1 RSSVDDGQLLAQHR
15 FAAINKQQLTS
26 PGRYSLPRKKPIPT
40 DFGRDTFGPPGSFS
54 PTAHI
59 QRGVSSFT
67 RNNISPLQHYSY
79 QRGDGCH
86 SQQDD
91 PANFEYFVPRS
102 ISEFNLSASSVQD
115 IAIAPVPLP
124 NSVLKPCSNI
134 ATCTS
139 SQTKTTGTNVQSNNS
154 CLGRP
159 STESTSGTASAIL
172 GTRSREKMV
181 TFEDE
186 GCPGS
191 TPTRKNLPPTME
203 NVFM

>member
-1 RSSVDDGQLLAQHR
+1 MTND
-15 FAAINKQQLTS
+15 FA
-26 PGRYSLPRKKPIPT
+26 
-40 DFGRDTFGPPGSFS
+40 RDTFGPASSFS

-59 QRGVSSFT
+59 QRGVSSFA

-91 PANFEYFVPRS
+91 PTNFEYFVPRS

-124 NSVLKPCSNI
+124 NSVLKPCSNLPI
-134 ATCTS
+134 CTS
-139 SQTKTTGTNVQSNNS
+139 SQTKTTGTIVQSNNS
-154 CLGRP
+154 CLGRSNTD
-159 STESTSGTASAIL
+159 STGNSGGGTL

-186 GCPGS
+186 GGS
-191 TPTRKNLPPTME
+191 TPTRKNLAPTME